1 MQCVFIKNWPFQA
14 RSIFADMDSSETL
27 FYSFIVSINK
37 CGGNCNTID
46 APYAR
51 VCISNDLKN
60 MNLKISNF
68 M

>member
-1 MQCVFIKNWPFQA
+1 
-14 RSIFADMDSSETL
+14 MDSSETL

-51 VCISNDLKN
+51 VCISNNLKN